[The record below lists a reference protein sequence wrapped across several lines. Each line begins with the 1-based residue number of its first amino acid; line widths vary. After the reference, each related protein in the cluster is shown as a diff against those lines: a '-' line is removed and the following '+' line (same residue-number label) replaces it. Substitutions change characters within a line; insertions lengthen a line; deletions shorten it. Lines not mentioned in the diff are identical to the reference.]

1 MTDPFAH
8 LEVGYDIP
16 ARPGMAEAEVETPC
30 LVLDLDALDRNL
42 ARMAGAARTA
52 GMRLRPHGK
61 MHRSADVGRLQVGL
75 GAVGLCAQKASEAE
89 ALVRGGIADVLV
101 TNEVR
106 DPAKIDRLARLPLRG
121 ARIGTCVDDPANVA
135 ELSAA
140 ALRHGTSLD
149 VYVELDCGGARCGV
163 PDAAAAVALA
173 RTVAAAP
180 GLRYAG
186 LHAYQGAM
194 QHIEAPEDR
203 RRAADAAHAR
213 VRETV
218 EALAAAS
225 LAPEVVTGAGT
236 GSWPFEA
243 ASGLY
248 TELQCGSYAFMDA
261 DYARIRD
268 SDGSRLDRTWDHAL
282 FVLTGVMSAPA
293 PGRAV
298 CDAGLKAL
306 ATDSGP
312 PSVAGRPDLAYLS
325 ASDEHGVIAD
335 PAGTLRPGDRLRL
348 IPGHCDPTC
357 NLHDWYVGLR
367 GGIVECLWPVSA
379 RGKGF

>member
-1 MTDPFAH
+1 MNDSFRD

-16 ARPGMAEAEVETPC
+16 ARPGMAEAEVQTPC
-30 LVLDLDALDRNL
+30 LVLDLDALERNL
-42 ARMAGAARTA
+42 ARMADAARAA

-61 MHRSADVGRLQVGL
+61 MHRSADVGKLQIAH
-75 GAVGLCAQKASEAE
+75 GAVGLCAQTVSEAE
-89 ALVRGGIADVLV
+89 AFVRGGIADVLV

-106 DPAKIDRLARLPLRG
+106 GAARIDRLARLAGRG
-121 ARIGTCVDDPANVA
+121 ARIGVCVDDPANVA
-135 ELSAA
+135 ELAA
-140 ALRHGTSLD
+140 AARRHGTTLD
-149 VYVELDCGGARCGV
+149 VYVELDCGGARCGA
-163 PDAAAAVALA
+163 PDAGAAVTLA
-173 RTVAAAP
+173 RAVAAAP

-186 LHAYQGAM
+186 LHAYHGGM

-213 VRETV
+213 VRETL
-218 EALAAAS
+218 EALTAAG
-225 LAPEVVTGAGT
+225 LPPEVVTGAGT

-248 TELQCGSYAFMDA
+248 TELQCGSYAFMDT

-268 SDGSRLDRTWDHAL
+268 GEGHRLDATWEHAL
-282 FVLTGVMSAPA
+282 FVLAEVMSAPA

-306 ATDSGP
+306 ATDSGLP
-312 PSVAGRPDLAYLS
+312 RIAGRPDLTYLS

-357 NLHDWYVGLR
+357 NLHDWYAGLR
-367 GGIVECLWPVSA
+367 RGRVECLWPVSG

>member
-1 MTDPFAH
+1 MTDPLAG
-8 LEVGYDIP
+8 LDVGYDIP
-16 ARPGMAEAEVETPC
+16 ARPGMAEAEVATPC
-30 LVLDLDALDRNL
+30 LILDLDALDRNL
-42 ARMAGAARTA
+42 ARMADAARAA

-61 MHRSADVGRLQVGL
+61 MHRSADVGKLQIAL

-89 ALVRGGIADVLV
+89 ALVRGGIGDVLV

-106 DPAKIDRLARLPLRG
+106 DRAKIDRLARLARGG
-121 ARIGTCVDDPANVA
+121 ARIGVCADDPAGVA
-135 ELSAA
+135 DLSAA
-140 ALRHGTSLD
+140 ASRHGTVLD
-149 VYVELDCGGARCGV
+149 AYVELDCGGSRCGV
-163 PDAAAAVALA
+163 PDAAAAVRLA
-173 RTVAAAP
+173 RAIAAAP

-186 LHAYQGAM
+186 LHAYNGGM

-203 RRAADAAHAR
+203 RRAAEATHAR
-213 VRETV
+213 VRETLD
-218 EALAAAS
+218 ALAAAGLS
-225 LAPEVVTGAGT
+225 PEVVTGAGT

-268 SDGSRLDRTWDHAL
+268 TGGHRLDATWTQAV
-282 FVLTGVMSAPA
+282 FVLTGVMSVPT

-306 ATDSGP
+306 ATDSGLP
-312 PSVAGRPDLAYLS
+312 VVAGRPDLTYTS

-367 GGIVECLWPVSA
+367 RGIVESLWPVSA